1 MNTII
6 LKLSVAA
13 VAIVIVLAT
22 ANVGAAQEPGWDSR
36 VIVPR
41 DERAALQAT
50 PIEQRPYR
58 PLHFYGNT
66 IRRNYYHGTPI
77 PLPRSNRSGGDILAN
92 RSLLPG
98 RGNRGR

>member
-1 MNTII
+1 MHKII
-6 LKLSVAA
+6 FKLSVAA
-13 VAIVIVLAT
+13 VAIVIVL
-22 ANVGAAQEPGWDSR
+22 GAAKIGTAQEPGWDSR

-41 DERAALQAT
+41 EERSALQAT

-77 PLPRSNRSGGDILAN
+77 PLPRGNRSGGDILAN
-92 RSLLPG
+92 RSRLPA
-98 RGNRGR
+98 RTNRGR